1 MHLHAYIL
9 CVYTVY
15 TWLYIYMFIIYSGIS
30 TCREERPS
38 AWHHQGAPYDP
49 KRPAGI
55 AQWQK
60 PRTARSSKSVP
71 IYWPPKKFGWIFS
84 IEAQT
89 TGMRTWLDVLT
100 VGKNS
105 MEGRVGL
112 FFSKT
117 RVALP
122 VELEKLKLKTKLDD
136 YAGDLLRSTW
146 ALHCQTGSGY
156 CQSTWRVRGRS
167 GWILWHL
174 VLDHPQEWCMWDDLP
189 LEGVEWVWQVC
200 PSVGGS
206 LMGAGYSGWGPW
218 WLIHQPWGYH
228 ASNVPK
234 ESRFAE
240 KQRVPQI
247 LEDSLWLPETVP
259 TVMESDDW
267 MEAMFASEYP
277 KDSQASDILPIR
289 LGVYYGKCMGKRVPL
304 FGSPCNFP
312 LFWWI
317 MELMTTAA
325 TLDPDLDQ
333 WQFMCLWLV
342 VLVRMYTVFV
352 VLWRVWRLHKKYK
365 FKLSICLGFRV
376 NHSGFQA
383 ELDPQAHLSS
393 LISIYP
399 NLQRCYHH
407 SSNRYSH
414 LWMAQEPHSAINH
427 HLNHDSAIPM
437 QDCLTH

>member
-1 MHLHAYIL
+1 MNVG
-9 CVYTVY
+9 VYASTCIHFMCIY
-15 TWLYIYMFIIYSGIS
+15 CIYMIIYMFIYSGIS

-38 AWHHQGAPYDP
+38 AWHHQGAAYDP

-189 LEGVEWVWQVC
+189 LEGVDWVWQVC

-218 WLIHQPWGYH
+218 WLIHHPWRQCLPL
-228 ASNVPK
+228 NILRIPK
-234 ESRFAE
+234 R
-240 KQRVPQI
+240 
-247 LEDSLWLPETVP
+247 
-259 TVMESDDW
+259 
-267 MEAMFASEYP
+267 
-277 KDSQASDILPIR
+277 PIYFPYDLGFIMGSVWEGGSHF
-289 LGVYYGKCMGKRVPL
+289 LGVPAIFLCFDGSWNSWQLLPL
-304 FGSPCNFP
+304 WIQIWTNGNSCVYDSWFS
-312 LFWWI
+312 FWCTPF
-317 MELMTTAA
+317 L
-325 TLDPDLDQ
+325 
-333 WQFMCLWLV
+333 
-342 VLVRMYTVFV
+342 
-352 VLWRVWRLHKKYK
+352 
-365 FKLSICLGFRV
+365 
-376 NHSGFQA
+376 
-383 ELDPQAHLSS
+383 
-393 LISIYP
+393 
-399 NLQRCYHH
+399 
-407 SSNRYSH
+407 
-414 LWMAQEPHSAINH
+414 
-427 HLNHDSAIPM
+427 
-437 QDCLTH
+437 